1 MQTLSVR
8 HAQLRRRFRRD
19 QRGVSA
25 IEFAFIFPLMVTMY
39 LGAVDI
45 SMVLTADRK
54 VTSLASTAADLVAQA
69 ETLNAA
75 QLGDI
80 YSAASEILSPLP
92 TEGLTIVVTS
102 IELDEDDDPSV
113 DWSDAENGSPRT
125 SVNDLTIP
133 AGMIDA
139 GGSVILAEITYQY
152 DSILTAFIGQ
162 NFELSD
168 RFFLRPRQSEKVA
181 FNP

>member
-1 MQTLSVR
+1 MQSLRVR
-8 HAQLRRRFRRD
+8 HAEARRRFRRD

-54 VTSLASTAADLVAQA
+54 ITALASTAADLVAQA

-80 YSAASEILSPLP
+80 YDAASEILSPLP

-102 IELDEDDDPSV
+102 IELDEDDDPAV

-139 GGSVILAEITYQY
+139 GGSVILAEVTYQY
-152 DSILTAFIGQ
+152 DSIITAFIGQ

-168 RFFLRPRQSEKVA
+168 RFFLRPRQSAKVE
-181 FNP
+181 FTP